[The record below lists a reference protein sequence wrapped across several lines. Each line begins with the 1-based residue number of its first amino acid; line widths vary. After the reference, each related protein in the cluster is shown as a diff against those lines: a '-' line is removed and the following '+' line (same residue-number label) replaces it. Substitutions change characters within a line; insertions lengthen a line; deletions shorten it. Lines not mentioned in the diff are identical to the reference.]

1 MKTKSPTGRARRP
14 SYEFEKIS
22 LAVAEECAETG
33 MAIDKFLALT
43 PIERRT
49 RLSER
54 MKKWGFRKDEI
65 PTERVFRDYWNRLKS
80 DQTGESA
87 VLQEA

>member
-33 MAIDKFLALT
+33 MAIEKFLALS
-43 PIERRT
+43 PIEKRT
-49 RLSER
+49 RLKAR
-54 MKKWGFRKDEI
+54 MEKWGFTEDEI
-65 PTERVFRDYWNRLKS
+65 PTERVFRDYWNRLKAYQ
-80 DQTGESA
+80 DRELG